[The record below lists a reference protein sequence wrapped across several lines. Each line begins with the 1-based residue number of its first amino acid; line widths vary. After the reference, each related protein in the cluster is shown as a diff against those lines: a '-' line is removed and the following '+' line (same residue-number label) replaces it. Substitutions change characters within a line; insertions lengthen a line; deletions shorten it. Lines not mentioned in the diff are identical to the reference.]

1 MDIVIRII
9 LMGADVAVA
18 AASKCLILAP
28 IQFSC
33 FLFFEL
39 FEGGR
44 RRLSAGVYWQ
54 KLLNWAE

>member
-18 AASKCLILAP
+18 AALKCLILAP

-33 FLFFEL
+33 FLFLEL
-39 FEGGR
+39 FEGM
-44 RRLSAGVYWQ
+44 
-54 KLLNWAE
+54 